1 MDAQGIDY
9 LRAVVALV
17 FVAGLI
23 FFTALLVKK
32 TGLDRRLG
40 GGKGTGRL
48 KVVET
53 LYLDPRHRL
62 VIVRHDDREHL
73 ILLGGAGDT
82 LISSTPQKDSD
93 AA

>member
-1 MDAQGIDY
+1 MDAGIDY
-9 LRAVVALV
+9 LRVAMALL
-17 FVAGLI
+17 FVIGLI
-23 FFTALLVKK
+23 FFSALLVKK

-40 GGKGTGRL
+40 GGKGAGRL
-48 KVVET
+48 KIVET

-62 VIVRHDDREHL
+62 VIVRQDDREHT

-82 LISSTPQKDSD
+82 LISSTPAKDSD